1 MNRNFERAFE
11 LNLIPS
17 DHKTISIS
25 LTNQNPDFLKPL
37 MISIDTFGLWE
48 AEHPNLVLSTYYPNI
63 PQFDHNTFH
72 ANNYL
77 LLHQPLKIFS
87 IAQTLFSVL
96 LLHFKLQISND
107 AMQKWI
113 EKNWRGK
120 TKAFALWCFVIY
132 TFPTLIHKQRMMGI
146 KRIVVMSTACWKCL

>member
-48 AEHPNLVLSTYYPNI
+48 AEQHPNLVLSTYYPNI

-77 LLHQPLKIFS
+77 LLH
-87 IAQTLFSVL
+87 
-96 LLHFKLQISND
+96 FKLQISND
-107 AMQKWI
+107 AMQIAKTDR
-113 EKNWRGK
+113 EKLKRKDESFCSVMLCYLYLPYSYSQTTDDGDK
-120 TKAFALWCFVIY
+120 KDSGDEYSLLKMPMIIMIIQTVI
-132 TFPTLIHKQRMMGI
+132 
-146 KRIVVMSTACWKCL
+146 CL